1 MFKPGYIVTNNY
13 DTLRGYVKYAETFPF
28 QIFYDVRFKD
38 SVYGKPRKYSPEQ
51 IQGFKSIDYDFFAM
65 QEPEFNEFYFMQRM
79 VDGYAKLY
87 VHFENAF
94 ISSIPFSSISF
105 GSNSTE
111 SYYIIRPNEEKLT
124 MIYQTGFKRFA
135 TDYFKD
141 NPELVK
147 KIQAGKNY
155 RYRDLKRIV
164 EEYNRSV
171 N

>member
-1 MFKPGYIVTNNY
+1 
-13 DTLRGYVKYAETFPF
+13 
-28 QIFYDVRFKD
+28 
-38 SVYGKPRKYSPEQ
+38 
-51 IQGFKSIDYDFFAM
+51 M

-87 VHFENAF
+87 IHYEGVYV
-94 ISSIPFSSISF
+94 SQY
-105 GSNSTE
+105 GSNVSQ
-111 SYYIIRPNEEKLT
+111 SYYLIRPNEEKLT
-124 MIYQTGFKRFA
+124 KIYQTGFKRFA

-147 KIQAGKNY
+147 KIKAGKNY
-155 RYRDLKRIV
+155 RFKHLKRIV